1 MRPDLGP
8 LALDLDAPACLS
20 PRLPASDPRQTHMF
34 VVFALGGWCRTTSV
48 WRLNTLTLSLRAV
61 VLRVLRQDG
70 KGTDAEDAVVQDF
83 IKRTCQVEEE
93 LLGEPTR
100 APCSNRAA
108 TACFYTRHQCAHPVY
123 TMAKSW

>member
-1 MRPDLGP
+1 M
-8 LALDLDAPACLS
+8 C
-20 PRLPASDPRQTHMF
+20 
-34 VVFALGGWCRTTSV
+34 VVFALGGWCRTSLPV
-48 WRLNTLTLSLRAV
+48 DLDSHRRALAHARLLPCVAQACGRLNTLTLSLRTV

-100 APCSNRAA
+100 APCSNRVA